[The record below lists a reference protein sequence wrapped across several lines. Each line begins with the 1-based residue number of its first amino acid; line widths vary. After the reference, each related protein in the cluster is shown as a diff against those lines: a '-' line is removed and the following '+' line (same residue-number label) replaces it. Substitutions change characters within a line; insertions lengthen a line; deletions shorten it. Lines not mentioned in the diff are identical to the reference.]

1 MSTDNKANTQYET
14 ETKRG
19 GGKETGDADK
29 TKGNANF
36 QWMVTEN
43 YIRYGKNRAPNLT
56 QKSSFTHLQYPVH
69 KEKMEMRRTEVFKLV
84 IFLNIK
90 KKW

>member
-1 MSTDNKANTQYET
+1 
-14 ETKRG
+14 
-19 GGKETGDADK
+19 
-29 TKGNANF
+29 
-36 QWMVTEN
+36 MVTEN

-90 KKW
+90 KNDKLIIPLLNKIVVRKEI